1 VSWSSKLFTIRGI
14 PVRVHVSFL
23 LIVGWA
29 AYIGLSAGEGG
40 WRLSL
45 GGAAFM
51 VTFVLLLFACVV
63 LHELGHSLVAQLFGI
78 RVQDITLWPIGG
90 VARMAKM
97 PEKPYQEFLITAA
110 GPATNILLTIGLGAL
125 ALVWIGPDQLLR
137 LVTSSWLLSRF
148 LSEMNGQALLLL
160 LTANNAILA
169 LFNLI
174 PAFPMDGGR
183 LLRSLLAVFLPYPT
197 ATRAASV
204 VGQVL
209 ATFIGTAALLAGN
222 IMLALVGLFVFMAA
236 WQERQQAITQGA
248 LAGLRVRQA
257 MQPVGPRLH
266 PLQTLSEAAAQAA
279 TSPQPAY
286 LVVDGGRLV
295 GLLTRGE
302 LINAMRRAGPRA
314 AAGAG
319 PAARVGS
326 HLHRDVLQLR
336 ADDLLLAAR
345 KQLQERSAV
354 MGIVVENGQVIGT
367 LSQLDLARLV
377 DMLRAH
383 PQALPR
389 G

>member
-1 VSWSSKLFTIRGI
+1 MSWSLKLFTVRGI
-14 PVRVHVSFL
+14 PIRVHISFL

-29 AYIGLSAGEGG
+29 AYIGLSAGGG
-40 WRLSL
+40 SWLR
-45 GGAAFM
+45 GAAFM
-51 VTFVLLLFACVV
+51 VTFVVLLFACVV
-63 LHELGHSLVAQLFGI
+63 LHELGHSLVAQLFGV

-90 VARMAKM
+90 VARMVKM
-97 PEKPYQEFLITAA
+97 PERPYQEFLITAA
-110 GPATNILLTIGLGAL
+110 GPATNVLLTVGLGAL
-125 ALVWIGPDQLLR
+125 ALVWIGPGQLLR
-137 LVTSSWLLSRF
+137 LVTTPWLLNRF
-148 LSEMNGQALLLL
+148 LSQMDGQSLLLL

-183 LLRSLLAVFLPYPT
+183 LLRSVLAAFLPYPK
-197 ATRAASV
+197 ATRTAAL
-204 VGQVL
+204 VGQL
-209 ATFIGTAALLAGN
+209 FATLIGTAALLAGN

-266 PLQTLSEAAAQAA
+266 PLLTLSEAAAQAA

-302 LINAMRRAGPRA
+302 LINAMRRAGPT
-314 AAGAG
+314 
-319 PAARVGS
+319 ARVGS
-326 HLHRDVLQLR
+326 HLNRDVLQLR
-336 ADDLLLAAR
+336 PDDALLAAQ
-345 KQLQERSAV
+345 KQLQERGAI
-354 MGIVVENGQVIGT
+354 MGIVVENGQVTGT
-367 LSQLDLARLV
+367 LSLLDLARLV

-383 PQALPR
+383 PEALPR